1 MRACFLARFRFRARA
16 RARARAP
23 ITESVQLHSEVG
35 RVLTNMT
42 ALQVAFDYEH
52 EHRFTEHEHAF
63 TEYEHRFTERD
74 RSAAKPIQVNTRH

>member
-1 MRACFLARFRFRARA
+1 
-16 RARARAP
+16 
-23 ITESVQLHSEVG
+23 
-35 RVLTNMT
+35 MT

-52 EHRFTEHEHAF
+52 EHAFTEYEHGF